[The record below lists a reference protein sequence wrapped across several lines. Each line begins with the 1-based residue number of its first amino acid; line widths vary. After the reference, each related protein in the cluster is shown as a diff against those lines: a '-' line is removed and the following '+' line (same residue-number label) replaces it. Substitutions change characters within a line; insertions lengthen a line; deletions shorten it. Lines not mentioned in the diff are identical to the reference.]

1 MKTCKHCGN
10 PLKENKHD
18 KLCYPCLCTKEVMN
32 KGVERT
38 PSHKAVKGLKQ
49 ISLFGIGWAE
59 KLINFK
65 K

>member
-18 KLCYPCLCTKEVMN
+18 K
-32 KGVERT
+32 
-38 PSHKAVKGLKQ
+38 Q

-59 KLINFK
+59 KLLTFK